1 MEKLD
6 ENIEREYVVLFSKY
20 TYAIRKLKAD
30 IENALDEYT
39 RTHDGYNPVDHT
51 KERIKKF
58 ESAANKLKKKGI
70 EVTPETIE
78 KELSDMVGFRI
89 VCPFE
94 SDVYEVVNQIK
105 RSGFT
110 IVNEDDYIKYP
121 KKSGYRSYHIDVAV
135 PISLDNEIV
144 YVNAEIQIRTM
155 AMNLWAELDHRL
167 RYKLSDDIG
176 DMLSTEFLAR
186 ASDIARFDTRMEAL
200 KEEVEEMKQEEMYQN
215 QEPVTQY
222 RKIIPKGGRK

>member
-6 ENIEREYVVLFSKY
+6 ENVEREYVVLFSKY

-39 RTHDGYNPVDHT
+39 RTHDGYNPIDHT

-58 ESAANKLKKKGI
+58 KSAANKLKKRGI
-70 EVTPETIE
+70 EVTPETME

-110 IVNEDDYIKYP
+110 IVNEDDYIKHP

-135 PISLDNEIV
+135 PISIDNEIV

-155 AMNLWAELDHRL
+155 AMDLWAELDHRL

-200 KEEVEEMKQEEMYQN
+200 KEEVEEMKQEEVYQN
-215 QEPVTQY
+215 QEPMPQF
-222 RKIIPKGGRK
+222 RKIMPKGGRK